1 MLRPG
6 RLGRAS
12 EGKNYYEGA
21 SAIFSTMLPSRSGQ
35 HGRRPVTPIQI
46 ATRGSTIR
54 SDRL

>member
-21 SAIFSTMLPSRSGQ
+21 SAIFSTMLLYGSGQ
-35 HGRRPVTPIQI
+35 AWSPPRHPDSNRHTWFHN
-46 ATRGSTIR
+46 TE
-54 SDRL
+54 